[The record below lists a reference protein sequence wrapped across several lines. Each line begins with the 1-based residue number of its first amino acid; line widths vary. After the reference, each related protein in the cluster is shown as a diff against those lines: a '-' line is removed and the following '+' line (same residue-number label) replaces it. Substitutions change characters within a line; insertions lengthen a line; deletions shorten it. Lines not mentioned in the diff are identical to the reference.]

1 MQWLIGGFYL
11 LLLYVVYAASTI
23 KDKYP
28 GVFASVLVGSLFI
41 GLLFLIVLDK
51 QKKNYKENLRINE
64 RRTDLEV
71 ERITQINEEKL
82 KEVDSELERLNSINV
97 LETAKLFD
105 TLAVHLKK
113 LVPVMDGETYESY
126 MGYKLAFAGWSEVTY
141 TPLTGDYGADIIA
154 NDKDGKRTCIQ
165 CKRYENPVGV
175 EAVQEVLA
183 AKQYYNAERAIV
195 ATNSVLTSQAH
206 NMAQKTGVELW
217 EHFV

>member
-1 MQWLIGGFYL
+1 M
-11 LLLYVVYAASTI
+11 LLLYVVYAASMI

-51 QKKNYKENLRINE
+51 QKKNYKESLRINE
-64 RRTDLEV
+64 RRT
-71 ERITQINEEKL
+71 
-82 KEVDSELERLNSINV
+82 DSELERLNSINV

-126 MGYKLAFAGWSEVTY
+126 VGYKLAFFGWSEVTY

-154 NDKDGKRTCIQ
+154 NDKDGRRTCIQ
-165 CKRYENPVGV
+165 CKRYENSVGV

>member
-11 LLLYVVYAASTI
+11 LLLYVVYVASTI

-41 GLLFLIVLDK
+41 GLLFLIILDK

-126 MGYKLAFAGWSEVTY
+126 VGYKLAFGGWSEVTY

-154 NDKDGKRTCIQ
+154 NDKDGKKTCIQ
-165 CKRYENPVGV
+165 CKRYENSVGV